1 MQGIFP
7 FGSGEIRQGQQENI
21 NNASNDPELQAA
33 INSRLITLHYAGIKK
48 ENAITR
54 YQDDEQR
61 VETVVR
67 EHLDHKTMMDDL
79 ARTPHTLGPSLPP
92 KMVYIDQDPA
102 NDTLVSVDP
111 ADLARERINQ
121 AVAGVEPAA
130 IQINPDIS
138 LNPSVDHAQRTDS
151 VQRSI

>member
-1 MQGIFP
+1 MQGIFS
-7 FGSGEIRQGQQENI
+7 SGEYGQEQGKR
-21 NNASNDPELQAA
+21 ASIDPEFA
-33 INSRLITLHYAGIKK
+33 IALDLRRSRLHQAMINK

-54 YQDDEQR
+54 YQVDEQR
-61 VETVVR
+61 IETVVR
-67 EHLDHKTMMDDL
+67 EHIDHKTMLDDL
-79 ARTPHTLGPSLPP
+79 ARTPHTHGPSLPP